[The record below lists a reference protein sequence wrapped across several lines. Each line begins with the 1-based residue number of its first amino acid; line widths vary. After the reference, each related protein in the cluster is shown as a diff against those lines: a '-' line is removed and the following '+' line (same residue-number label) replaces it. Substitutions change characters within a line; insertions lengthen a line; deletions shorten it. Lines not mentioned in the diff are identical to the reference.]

1 MHGGRL
7 SANGGY
13 RRPSGSRATGP
24 APRDNRVAGYL
35 LRRLAQVAVVVAL
48 VATIAFVL
56 IHLAPGDPFGDTLEN
71 PNVTDEMRA
80 QLRQSYGLDRPL
92 PEQFAKY
99 VASVFRGDFGW
110 SFSRQRPVI
119 DVLRDALPNTLLLMS
134 IALVASFALG
144 IAVAVAQARRPGLPT
159 DRILSGISLFF
170 FSVPEFWLATM
181 VVALIA
187 YRLPGF
193 PIGGM
198 VNIVEHSS
206 YSRGG
211 QLWDLAK
218 HAVFPALT
226 LTLLFSAVVAR
237 YQRAALLDVLPAD
250 YVRTARAKG
259 VSERNIVRRHA
270 LRNALLPVITL
281 FGLAFPALLTGAV
294 FIEKVFGWPGMGL
307 VIVSSIDSRDY
318 ALLMAAII
326 IGSVLVAL
334 GSLLADLLYR
344 VADPRIRDD
353 R

>member
-1 MHGGRL
+1 MAR
-7 SANGGY
+7 
-13 RRPSGSRATGP
+13 
-24 APRDNRVAGYL
+24 YL

-48 VATIAFVL
+48 VATIAFIL
-56 IHLAPGDPFGDTLEN
+56 IHLAEGDPFGETLEN
-71 PNVTDEMRA
+71 PYVTDEVRA
-80 QLRQSYGLDRPL
+80 QLREAYGLDRPL
-92 PEQFAKY
+92 PEQYARY
-99 VASVFRGDFGW
+99 VGSVFRGDFGW
-110 SFSRQRPVI
+110 SFSKHRPVI
-119 DVLRDALPNTLLLMS
+119 DVLRDALPNTLFLMS
-134 IALVASFALG
+134 IALAASFALG
-144 IAVAVAQARRPGLPT
+144 IALAIVQASRPGSLT
-159 DRILSGISLFF
+159 DRVLSGISLFF

-181 VVALIA
+181 VIVLIA
-187 YRLPGF
+187 HRLPGF
-193 PIGGM
+193 PIGG
-198 VNIVEHSS
+198 IVDPVMHSS

-218 HAVFPALT
+218 HTVFPAAT

-259 VSERNIVRRHA
+259 VSESSIVRRHA

-307 VIVSSIDSRDY
+307 VIVNSIDSRDY
-318 ALLMAAII
+318 PLLMAAVI
-326 IGSVLVAL
+326 IGSVLVAI